1 MFDNTPTPTDATSSR
16 PIPGTGTSEAAAT
29 RRTRDRVALVTGAA
43 GDMGRA
49 HCVRLASE
57 GIRVIAVGR
66 TQSDHRGDL
75 TATVEQVRAAGTD
88 VYPIRADV
96 ADRAE
101 LEEQI
106 GSAVAAAGG
115 LDFVVANAA
124 IYQPTEGLECV
135 SDEIWHSAINVNLTG
150 VWNTIMASLPF
161 LTREGA
167 RSAIVVVGSTSA
179 VRGHSGAPQYSAS
192 KHGLSG
198 LVRSLVRPLGEEGIR
213 INMVHPGAVGTSLI
227 RNPDAYARLCPGVV
241 DPTEEDM
248 KPVLAAQNVLG
259 VPWVEPEDVSE
270 SVAFLVSERARY
282 ITGAELVVDAG
293 ALHR

>member
-1 MFDNTPTPTDATSSR
+1 MFDTTPTPADAASGRSVPCT
-16 PIPGTGTSEAAAT
+16 EARDGGAA
-29 RRTRDRVALVTGAA
+29 RLTRDRVALVTGAA
-43 GDMGRA
+43 GDLGRA

-57 GIRVIAVGR
+57 GMRVIAVGR
-66 TQSDHRGDL
+66 AQSDHRGDL
-75 TATVEQVRAAGTD
+75 AATVEQVRGAGSD

-101 LEEQI
+101 LDEQI

-135 SDEIWHSAINVNLTG
+135 SDEIWNSAINVNLTG

-161 LTREGA
+161 LTRDGA
-167 RSAIVVVGSTSA
+167 GGAIVVVGSTSA

-198 LVRSLVRPLGEEGIR
+198 LVRSLVKPLGEEGIR

-241 DPTEEDM
+241 DPTEDDM

-259 VPWVEPEDVSE
+259 VPWVEPEDISE
-270 SVAFLVSERARY
+270 SVAFLVSEKARY